1 MKCYSARYCTA
12 ILLSLGLAI
21 VYGLKVNYH
30 VAVVAMV
37 NHTAL
42 ALEEGGNATEES
54 HEDGPYAWSHF
65 IQGLQLSAYF
75 WGYMVSEI
83 PGGRVAEVYSAK
95 WTMFT
100 AVGVNVLFTLLTP
113 LFSTV
118 SAYAIVVVRVIAGL
132 GGGISFPGTHVMLAR
147 WSPPQERSVM
157 SSIAYCGTAA
167 GTVLFTLVS
176 GPIAKYLGWQW
187 IFYIEGGVSA
197 LWLIVWA
204 IMASDFPEK
213 QKFISA
219 EEKEFMANA
228 FKEEGS
234 GHGHMKVPWKAVFTS
249 LPFWAIIIAHL
260 CSNWGWYMVL
270 TELPTYMKNVLNF
283 KIKENA
289 LLSSLPY
296 FCMFIFSL
304 ILGKCIDIMRTKG
317 LISTT
322 IGRKIATAIASVVP
336 CGCFAALCFVTEPT
350 AAVILMTIS
359 VTGIGGMYCGFLSN
373 HIDLSPNF
381 AGTLM
386 AITNTIA
393 SIPGILVPMFVG
405 WLCESDPSIASWR
418 IVFFVTIALYIVEVV
433 VYMIFGSGNEQP
445 WNRAQEGT

>member
-42 ALEEGGNATEES
+42 AILDGKNVTEEES
-54 HEDGPYAWSHF
+54 GEDGPFEWSHF
-65 IQGLQLSAYF
+65 IQGIQLSAYF
-75 WGYMVSEI
+75 WGYMISEI

-95 WTMFT
+95 WTMFV
-100 AVGVNVLFTLLTP
+100 AVGVNVVFTLLVP
-113 LFSTV
+113 LLSSI
-118 SAYAIVVVRVIAGL
+118 SAYAIVVMRVMVGL
-132 GGGISFPGTHVMLAR
+132 AGGISFPGTHVLLAR
-147 WSPPQERSVM
+147 WSPPKERSLM

-167 GTVLFTLVS
+167 GTVIFTLIS
-176 GPIAKYLGWQW
+176 GPIANGLGWQF
-187 IFYIEGGVSA
+187 IFYIEGGISA
-197 LWLIVWA
+197 LWLIVWSILGA
-204 IMASDFPEK
+204 DFPEK
-213 QKFISA
+213 QRFMSA
-219 EEKEFMANA
+219 EEKEFMVNA
-228 FKEEGS
+228 FKEEG
-234 GHGHMKVPWKAVFTS
+234 GGGEHGTLKVPWKAVFS
-249 LPFWAIIIAHL
+249 SAPFWAIIIAHL

-289 LLSSLPY
+289 LLSALPY

-304 ILGKCIDIMRTKG
+304 TLGKCIDILRSKE

-322 IGRKIATAIASVVP
+322 VGRKIATGIASIVP
-336 CGCFAALCFVTEPT
+336 GFCFAALCFITEPIV
-350 AAVILMTIS
+350 AVILMTVSI
-359 VTGIGGMYCGFLSN
+359 TGIGGMYCGFLSN

-393 SIPGILVPMFVG
+393 SIPGILVPLFVG
-405 WLCESDPSIASWR
+405 WLCEEDSSISSWR
-418 IVFFVTIALYIVEVV
+418 IVFYVTIVLYIIEVI
-433 VYMIFGSGNEQP
+433 VYLILGSGDEQP
-445 WNRAQEGT
+445 WNRAA